1 MLFSLKICFAF
12 EEIKMG
18 NEQISNKSRDE
29 KLIRLGLNICFQ
41 RKLKHITQSE
51 LAKALNINRSTVSCI
66 ESQNNPY
73 RISID
78 LLLDISEYLQIPP
91 STLFEGI

>member
-1 MLFSLKICFAF
+1 MLFSLKICCAF
-12 EEIKMG
+12 EEIKMV
-18 NEQISNKSRDE
+18 NKPISNKTRDE

-41 RKLKHITQSE
+41 RKLKNITQAE

-91 STLFEGI
+91 SALFEGL